1 MDEQLDRPD
10 LSGVP
15 ADVVVYIEQLEARLA
30 DRPAAAKPSRSPA
43 AAEESLEQ
51 PGTQQIVTISAA
63 GLAKRT
69 PRHLYTRQGRGGMG
83 VFDIDLPEHDEPVVV
98 AAAELDEVLF
108 VFTRDG
114 RAYRLP
120 VSALAEQPVRAR
132 GEPLARLIPLAAH
145 DRVVAAL
152 AEHGGQTIAL
162 VSQRGWVRR
171 IRSAYLG
178 QSLIPG
184 TIFHDQKE
192 GGPLV
197 GACWTS
203 GSDDLFI
210 GTRDGKGIRFNEAQ
224 VPSRGCLG
232 IRLDPSDVAVGI
244 AGVAADGEV
253 FLLGEDGRGTIREMG
268 GFAANRAPG
277 AGGKLAMKTDRMVSV
292 ATVHEPADILI
303 ISRLSKM
310 IRFDAG
316 SVPPKTGV
324 VQGVNCMSLRADEA
338 AAATVISLDNG

>member
-1 MDEQLDRPD
+1 MPDSFERPD

-15 ADVVVYIEQLEARLA
+15 ADVLAYIERLEARLA
-30 DRPAAAKPSRSPA
+30 AGASAPAPSRAVAVA
-43 AAEESLEQ
+43 ADVSEP
-51 PGTQQIVTISAA
+51 PGTQQIITISAG

-83 VFDIDLPEHDEPVVV
+83 VFDIDLPEADAPAVV
-98 AAAELDEVLF
+98 AAADIDDMLF

-120 VSALAEQPVRAR
+120 ASALAEQPVRAR
-132 GEPLARLIPLAAH
+132 GEPLAGLIPLSAH
-145 DRVVAAL
+145 DRVVALL
-152 AEHGGQTIAL
+152 AERGGSTIAL

-171 IRSAYLG
+171 VRSAYLG
-178 QSLIPG
+178 SSLIPG
-184 TIFHDQKE
+184 TTFHDQKE

-210 GTRDGKGIRFNEAQ
+210 GTRDGKGIRFNESQ
-224 VPSRGCLG
+224 VPGRGCLG
-232 IRLDPSDVAVGI
+232 IRLDPSDEAVGI
-244 AGVAADGEV
+244 AGVADDGQV

-277 AGGKLAMKTDRMVSV
+277 AGGKLAMKTDRLISV
-292 ATVHEPADILI
+292 AAVVEPADIMV
-303 ISRLSKM
+303 ISRLTKM

-316 SVPPKTGV
+316 SVPPKHGV
-324 VQGVNCMSLRADEA
+324 VQGVNCMTLRADEA
-338 AAATVISLDNG
+338 VAATVIALAEA

>member
-1 MDEQLDRPD
+1 MPDSIERPD
-10 LSGVP
+10 LSGLP
-15 ADVVVYIEQLEARLA
+15 ADVVAYIEQLEAKLA
-30 DRPAAAKPSRSPA
+30 ADATTPAPSRPPTNA
-43 AAEESLEQ
+43 ADFSEP
-51 PGTQQIVTISAA
+51 PGSQQVITISAA

-83 VFDIDLPEHDEPVVV
+83 VFDIDLPEDDEPVVMV
-98 AAAELDEVLF
+98 AADLDEMLF

-120 VSALAEQPVRAR
+120 TSALAEQPVRAR
-132 GEPLARLIPLAAH
+132 GEPLAGLIPLAAH
-145 DRVVAAL
+145 DRVVAVL
-152 AEHGGQTIAL
+152 AERGGSAIAL

-171 IRSAYLG
+171 VRSAYLG

-184 TIFHDQKE
+184 TSFHDQKE

-210 GTRDGKGIRFNEAQ
+210 GSRDGKGIRFNESQ
-224 VPSRGCLG
+224 VPARGCLG
-232 IRLDPSDVAVGI
+232 IRLDPSDEAIGI
-244 AGVAADGEV
+244 AGVAQDGQL
-253 FLLGEDGRGTIREMG
+253 FLLGEDGRGTIREMS

-277 AGGKLAMKTDRMVSV
+277 AGGKLAMKTARLVSV
-292 ATVHEPADILI
+292 AAVAEPADIMV

-310 IRFDAG
+310 IRFGAG
-316 SVPPKTGV
+316 SVPPKSGV

-338 AAATVISLDNG
+338 AAATVISLAEA